1 MLWVLLLQ
9 LGCNSI
15 GDTGAKAIAV
25 SLMKNIQLSTFYW
38 LGLGGNKITDQGARY
53 LATMLEPRPA
63 AAIPNLLAAIQVPH
77 TPALF
82 HSNKISASLV
92 ASAALGSTHSLAASS
107 GSDFSFPAGS
117 APDITVS
124 VTTLKSDHRS
134 LIPGSHDH
142 NSLLPNDHRTS
153 VPGSHDHNSLL
164 PNDHRTSV
172 PGSHEQLHHS
182 SSAAGVAS
190 GTAEEKVC
198 CGIESLGL
206 GGNDIGDVGAT
217 TLALALMHNQREWL
231 N

>member
-1 MLWVLLLQ
+1 MIWVSLLQ

-25 SLMKNIQLSTFYW
+25 SLMKNIQLSTLYW

-107 GSDFSFPAGS
+107 ESDFSFPTGS
-117 APDITVS
+117 APDITVGG
-124 VTTLKSDHRS
+124 TTLKSDHRS

-142 NSLLPNDHRTS
+142 NSLLPH
-153 VPGSHDHNSLL
+153 
-164 PNDHRTSV
+164 DHRTSV

-206 GGNDIGDVGAT
+206 GGNDISDVGAT

>member
-25 SLMKNIQLSTFYW
+25 SLMKNIQLSTLYW

-92 ASAALGSTHSLAASS
+92 ASLALGSTHSLAASS
-107 GSDFSFPAGS
+107 ESDFSFPTGS

-142 NSLLPNDHRTS
+142 NSLLS
-153 VPGSHDHNSLL
+153 
-164 PNDHRTSV
+164 NDHRTSV
-172 PGSHEQLHHS
+172 PGSHEQLHRS

-198 CGIESLGL
+198 CGIQSLGL